1 MRVKTTIT
9 LMNKVLTIGRKFILL
24 MFYDMNITL

>member
-9 LMNKVLTIGRKFILL
+9 LMNKVLTIGIKFILL